1 MKDKDVTEKVQT
13 NIPLLTA
20 AKIFVAALLSA
31 EDAEGR
37 RCESADMSF
46 VLFGEEWE
54 IITRRKSTDGQEG
67 REDEAETNE
76 RI

>member
-1 MKDKDVTEKVQT
+1 MREQDATREAQNNK
-13 NIPLLTA
+13 PLLTA

>member
-1 MKDKDVTEKVQT
+1 MKDKDVIEKTLT

-37 RCESADMSF
+37 RCECAEMSF

-54 IITRRKSTDGQEG
+54 IITRRKPTDGQEG

-76 RI
+76 